1 MNKFDMLL
9 NEIVEKPQEKEKK
22 KEDNMREI
30 IVRYKAGDEE
40 NPVIVKNMDNND
52 DCYALAYVMAK
63 FLADSTGV
71 DKEETAQ
78 AIIKAML
85 KVMTNKITDIFMEEI
100 LK

>member
-9 NEIVEKPQEKEKK
+9 NEIAAKPQKEE
-22 KEDNMREI
+22 KEDNTREI

-40 NPVIVKNMDNND
+40 NPVIVKSTDNKN

-63 FLADSTGV
+63 LLADSTGV
-71 DKEETAQ
+71 NKDETAQ

-85 KVMTNKITDIFMEEI
+85 KVMTNKITDILMEEI

>member
-9 NEIVEKPQEKEKK
+9 NEIVEKPQE

-40 NPVIVKNMDNND
+40 NPVIVKSTDNKN

-63 FLADSTGV
+63 LLADSTGV
-71 DKEETAQ
+71 DKDETAQ
-78 AIIKAML
+78 AIIKAIL